1 MPSHPHVWPADRWN
15 TRPVKA
21 RVLAVA
27 RTLTSATRVL
37 DVLTLLAPDGIERY
51 FTVNPG
57 SAFADRALDEYLH
70 GLPGYTVLDWE
81 DAVRHRFDLA
91 VACAVHASMHRLDAR
106 LVVLPHGAGY
116 NRLVTEST
124 GDTVSAAGLSRNELT
139 HHGRVFVDVLG
150 LSHPEQLDRLRAS
163 CPEALDVARVVG
175 DPCFDRILRSERSR
189 DGYRAALGAVRGR
202 RLVVVDSTWSEHSLF
217 GRHPDLPQRL
227 VRQLPADEYTV
238 AVVLHPN
245 IWSRHD
251 PAALLDDARRMGL
264 RLVPPHQGWQA
275 ALVAA
280 DCMIGDHGSVSFYGA
295 ALHRRT
301 MLVTTG
307 AAELDPRSPSYA
319 FGQAAPVLDP
329 DGDLAAQVG
338 HALARDPDSPGTP
351 DDLAAITE
359 RSLAHRGES
368 ARVLRPL
375 LYSFLDGLDEPAG
388 EPVLPPYPRPAPH
401 PGSGNGDG
409 SGDGPTAYDVEGKS
423 EGTDVSLQR
432 YPFHPA
438 DHTPRGF
445 HALTDDHPG
454 DALRYTAEVL
464 ARTEAHAERP
474 AVHWLAD
481 TALELPGLAVA
492 VAALGPARHVL
503 RLRTGLLLEARAE
516 PAFGD
521 PDPVLDPLLLG
532 SAVACW
538 LADGGDPAGLPE
550 HGLTIHTG
558 RHRTRVSFR
567 TEP

>member
-37 DVLTLLAPDGIERY
+37 DVLALLNPDGIERY

-81 DAVRHRFDLA
+81 DAVRRRFDLA

-124 GDTVSAAGLSRNELT
+124 GDTVTAAGLSRNELT
-139 HHGRVFVDVLG
+139 HRGRVFVDVLG
-150 LSHPEQLDRLRAS
+150 LSHPEQLDRLRTS

-189 DGYRAALGAVRGR
+189 DGYRAALGAVDGR
-202 RLVVVDSTWSEHSLF
+202 RLVVVNSTWSEHSLF

-227 VRQLPADEYTV
+227 VRRLPADEYTV

-251 PAALLDDARRMGL
+251 PEALLDDARRMGL
-264 RLVPPHQGWQA
+264 RLIPPHQGWQA

-280 DCMIGDHGSVSFYGA
+280 DCLIGDHGSVSVYGA
-295 ALHRRT
+295 ALARRT
-301 MLVTTG
+301 LLVATG
-307 AAELDPRSPSYA
+307 AAELDPHSPSYA
-319 FGQAAPVLDP
+319 FGQAAPALDP
-329 DGDLAAQVG
+329 DGDLAAQLE
-338 HALARDPDSPGTP
+338 HALTTDPAGLTYLTD
-351 DDLAAITE
+351 
-359 RSLAHRGES
+359 RSLAHRGTS
-368 ARVLRPL
+368 ARILRPL
-375 LYSFLDGLDEPAG
+375 LYSFLDGLDEPPG
-388 EPVLPPYPRPAPH
+388 EPALPPYPRPVSQ
-401 PGSGNGDG
+401 PGSTDR
-409 SGDGPTAYDVEGKS
+409 PTAYDVEGKS
-423 EGTDVSLQR
+423 EGTEVSLRR
-432 YPFHPA
+432 YPFRPD

-464 ARTEAHAERP
+464 ARTEPYAELP
-474 AVHWLAD
+474 ATHWLAG
-481 TALELPGLAVA
+481 TAAELPGLAVA

-516 PAFGD
+516 PAFAD

-538 LADGGDPAGLPE
+538 LADGGDPGALPE
-550 HGLTIHTG
+550 HGLTIRTG
-558 RHRTRVSFR
+558 EHRTRVAF
-567 TEP
+567 TTGP

>member
-1 MPSHPHVWPADRWN
+1 MPSHPHAWPADRWN
-15 TRPVKA
+15 TEPVKA

-37 DVLTLLAPDGIERY
+37 DVLSLLNPEGVERY

-70 GLPGYTVLDWE
+70 GLPGFTVLDWE
-81 DAVRHRFDLA
+81 EAVRLRFDLA
-91 VACAVHASMHRLDAR
+91 VSCAVHSSMHRLDAR

-139 HHGRVFVDVLG
+139 HRGRVFVDVLG
-150 LSHPEQLDRLRAS
+150 LSHPEQLDRLRIS

-175 DPCFDRILRSERSR
+175 DPCFDRMLGSRRSR
-189 DGYRAALGAVRGR
+189 DGYRAALGATGSR
-202 RLVVVDSTWSEHSLF
+202 RLVVLSSTWSAHSSF
-217 GRHPDLPQRL
+217 GRRPDLPQRL

-245 IWSRHD
+245 VWSRHD
-251 PAALLDDARRMGL
+251 PEALLDAACRMGL
-264 RLVPPHQGWQA
+264 RLIPPHQGWQA

-280 DCMIGDHGSVSFYGA
+280 DCVIGDHGSVTFYGA
-295 ALHRRT
+295 ALNRRT
-301 MLVTTG
+301 LLVATG

-319 FGQAAPVLDP
+319 FGQAAPALDP
-329 DGDLAAQVG
+329 DGDLAAQVER
-338 HALARDPDSPGTP
+338 ALAEEPA
-351 DDLAAITE
+351 DLSSITD

-368 ARVLRPL
+368 ARLLRPL
-375 LYSFLDGLDEPAG
+375 LYSFLDGLDEPG
-388 EPVLPPYPRPAPH
+388 DEPALPPYPRPVPH
-401 PGSGNGDG
+401 PPATER
-409 SGDGPTAYDVEGKS
+409 PTAYDVEGRS
-423 EGTDVSLQR
+423 EGTEVSLRR
-432 YPFHPA
+432 YPFDPK

-464 ARTEAHAERP
+464 ARTEAHAELP
-474 AVHWLAD
+474 AARWLAD
-481 TALELPGLAVA
+481 RAAELPGLTVA
-492 VAALGPARHVL
+492 VAALGPARHLL

-516 PAFGD
+516 PGWGD
-521 PDPVLDPLLLG
+521 SDLAVDPLLLG

-538 LADGGDPAGLPE
+538 LADGGDQAGLPA
-550 HGLTIHTG
+550 HGLTVRTG
-558 RHRTRVSFR
+558 EHRTRVSFR
-567 TEP
+567 TGP

>member
-37 DVLTLLAPDGIERY
+37 DVLALLDPDGIEHY

-57 SAFADRALDEYLH
+57 SAFADPALDDYLH

-81 DAVRHRFDLA
+81 EAVRRRFDLA
-91 VACAVHASMHRLDAR
+91 VSCAVHASMHRLDAR

-124 GDTVSAAGLSRNELT
+124 GDAVSSAGLSRNELT
-139 HHGRVFVDVLG
+139 HRGRVFVDVLG

-175 DPCFDRILRSERSR
+175 DPCFDRMLRSRRSR
-189 DGYRAALGAVRGR
+189 DGYRAALGAVDGR

-245 IWSRHD
+245 IWSRHN
-251 PAALLDDARRMGL
+251 PVALLGDALRMGL

-280 DCMIGDHGSVSFYGA
+280 DVMIGDHGSVSVYGA
-295 ALHRRT
+295 ALKHPT
-301 MLVTTG
+301 MIVATG
-307 AAELDPRSPSYA
+307 AAELDPRSPGYA
-319 FGQAAPVLDP
+319 FGQTAPVLDP
-329 DGDLAAQVG
+329 DGDLAAQLEL
-338 HALARDPDSPGTP
+338 ALTRDPSEQT
-351 DDLAAITE
+351 DLTDITD

-368 ARVLRPL
+368 ARLLRPL
-375 LYSFLDGLDEPAG
+375 LYSFLDGLDEPAR
-388 EPVLPPYPRPAPH
+388 EPVLWPYPKPVPT
-401 PGSGNGDG
+401 SGD
-409 SGDGPTAYDVEGKS
+409 SDGPTAYDVEGKS
-423 EGTDVSLQR
+423 EGTEVSLRR
-432 YPFHPA
+432 YPFQFQPKG
-438 DHTPRGF
+438 HTPRGF
-445 HALTDDHPG
+445 HALTDDHP
-454 DALRYTAEVL
+454 DDELRYTAEVL
-464 ARTEAHAERP
+464 ARTEPHAERP
-474 AVHWLAD
+474 AVDWLAD
-481 TALELPGLAVA
+481 IALELPGLAVT
-492 VAALGPARHVL
+492 VAALGPALHLL
-503 RLRTGLLLEARAE
+503 RLHSGLLLEAHAE
-516 PAFGD
+516 RDRGC
-521 PDPVLDPLLLG
+521 PDPSLDPLLLG
-532 SAVACW
+532 SALACW

-550 HGLTIHTG
+550 HGLTIRTG
-558 RHRTRVSFR
+558 EHRTRVSF
-567 TEP
+567 TTGP

>member
-1 MPSHPHVWPADRWN
+1 MPSHPHAWPADRWN
-15 TRPVKA
+15 TRPVRA

-37 DVLTLLAPDGIERY
+37 DVLSLLNPDGIARY

-124 GDTVSAAGLSRNELT
+124 GDAVSSAGLSRNELT
-139 HHGRVFVDVLG
+139 HRGRVFVDVLG

-175 DPCFDRILRSERSR
+175 DPCFDRMLRSLRSR
-189 DGYRAALGAVRGR
+189 DAYRAALGAVDGR
-202 RLVVVDSTWSEHSLF
+202 RLVVVNSTWSEHSLF
-217 GRHPDLPQRL
+217 GRRPDLPRRL
-227 VRQLPADEYTV
+227 VRRLPADEYTV

-251 PAALLDDARRMGL
+251 PEALLDSARRMGL
-264 RLVPPHQGWQA
+264 RLIPPHQGWQA

-280 DCMIGDHGSVSFYGA
+280 DCLIGDHGSVSVYGA
-295 ALHRRT
+295 ALERPT
-301 MLVTTG
+301 VLVATG
-307 AAELDPRSPSYA
+307 AAELDPHSPTYA

-329 DGDLAAQVG
+329 DGDLAAQLEL
-338 HALARDPDSPGTP
+338 ALRDQDPATLRPLTD
-351 DDLAAITE
+351 
-359 RSLAHRGES
+359 RSLGGRGRS
-368 ARVLRPL
+368 AELLRPL
-375 LYSFLDGLDEPAG
+375 LYSFLEQLDEPEG
-388 EPVLPPYPRPAPH
+388 EPLLPPYPKPVPRP
-401 PGSGNGDG
+401 GTT
-409 SGDGPTAYDVEGKS
+409 DGPTAYDVEGTT
-423 EGTDVSLQR
+423 EGTEVSLRR
-432 YPFHPA
+432 YPFDPG

-445 HALTDDHPG
+445 HALTDEHPG

-464 ARTEAHAERP
+464 ARTEPHAERP
-474 AVHWLAD
+474 AADWLAD

-492 VAALGPARHVL
+492 VAALGPARHLL
-503 RLRTGLLLEARAE
+503 RLHGGLLLEARAE
-516 PAFGD
+516 RGFGC
-521 PDPVLDPLLLG
+521 PEPSLDPLLLG
-532 SAVACW
+532 SALACW

-550 HGLTIHTG
+550 HGLTVRTG
-558 RHRTRVSFR
+558 EHRTRVSF
-567 TEP
+567 TTGP

>member
-1 MPSHPHVWPADRWN
+1 M
-15 TRPVKA
+15 
-21 RVLAVA
+21 LAVA

-37 DVLTLLAPDGIERY
+37 DVLALLNPDGIERY

-57 SAFADRALDEYLH
+57 SVFADRALDEYLH

-81 DAVRHRFDLA
+81 DAVRRRFDLA
-91 VACAVHASMHRLDAR
+91 VACAVHSSMHRLDAR

-124 GDTVSAAGLSRNELT
+124 GDQVSAAGLSRNELT

-150 LSHPEQLDRLRAS
+150 LSHPEQLDRLRTS

-251 PAALLDDARRMGL
+251 PEALLDDACRMGL
-264 RLVPPHQGWQA
+264 RLIPPHQGWQA

-280 DCMIGDHGSVSFYGA
+280 DFMIGDHGSVSVYGA
-295 ALHRRT
+295 ALERRT
-301 MLVTTG
+301 MIVATG
-307 AAELDPRSPSYA
+307 AAELDPHSPGYA
-319 FGQAAPVLDP
+319 FGQSAPVLDP
-329 DGDLAAQVG
+329 DGDLAAQLER
-338 HALARDPDSPGTP
+338 ALARDPA
-351 DDLAAITE
+351 DLSDLTD

-375 LYSFLDGLDEPAG
+375 LYSFLDGVDEPAAA
-388 EPVLPPYPRPAPH
+388 PVLRPYPHPVPR
-401 PGSGNGDG
+401 PGSTQ
-409 SGDGPTAYDVEGKS
+409 GPTAYDVEGKS
-423 EGTDVSLQR
+423 EGTEVSLRR
-432 YPFHPA
+432 YPIDPV

-445 HALTDDHPG
+445 HAFTDDHPG
-454 DALRYTAEVL
+454 DALRHTAEVL
-464 ARTEAHAERP
+464 ARTEPYAERP
-474 AVHWLAD
+474 AAHWLAD
-481 TALELPGLAVA
+481 TFAELPGLAVA

-516 PAFGD
+516 PAFAD

-550 HGLTIHTG
+550 HGLTVHTG
-558 RHRTRVSFR
+558 EHRTRVAF
-567 TEP
+567 TTGP

>member
-1 MPSHPHVWPADRWN
+1 MPSHPHAWPADRWN

-37 DVLTLLAPDGIERY
+37 DVLTLLHPDGVERY

-70 GLPGYTVLDWE
+70 GLPGFTLLDWE

-91 VACAVHASMHRLDAR
+91 VSCAVHSSMHRLDAR

-124 GDTVSAAGLSRNELT
+124 GDTVSAAGLSRKELT
-139 HHGRVFVDVLG
+139 HLGRVFVDVLG
-150 LSHPEQLDRLRAS
+150 LSHPEQLDRLRVS

-175 DPCFDRILRSERSR
+175 DPCFDRMLRSLRSR
-189 DGYRAALGAVRGR
+189 DAYRAALGAVDGR
-202 RLVVVDSTWSEHSLF
+202 RLVVVNSTWSEHSLF
-217 GRHPDLPQRL
+217 GRRPDLPQRL
-227 VRQLPADEYTV
+227 VRRLPADEYTV

-251 PAALLDDARRMGL
+251 PEALLDAARRMGL
-264 RLVPPHQGWQA
+264 RLIPPHQGWQA

-280 DCMIGDHGSVSFYGA
+280 DCLIGDHGSVSVYGA
-295 ALHRRT
+295 ALERPT
-301 MLVTTG
+301 VLVATG
-307 AAELDPRSPSYA
+307 AAELDPRSPGHA

-329 DGDLAAQVG
+329 DGDLAAQLEL
-338 HALARDPDSPGTP
+338 ALGKRDP
-351 DDLAAITE
+351 AALRPLTD
-359 RSLAHRGES
+359 RSLSRRGRS
-368 ARVLRPL
+368 AEVLRPL
-375 LYSFLDGLDEPAG
+375 LYSFLEQLDEPG
-388 EPVLPPYPRPAPH
+388 DEPLLPPYPGPVPRPGTTDA
-401 PGSGNGDG
+401 
-409 SGDGPTAYDVEGKS
+409 PTAYDVEGES
-423 EGTDVSLQR
+423 EGTEVGLRR
-432 YPFHPA
+432 YPFDPA

-445 HALTDDHPG
+445 HALTDEHPG

-464 ARTEAHAERP
+464 ARTEVRAERP
-474 AVHWLAD
+474 ATRWLAD
-481 TALELPGLAVA
+481 TVAELPGLAVA
-492 VAALGPARHVL
+492 VAALGPARHLL

-516 PAFGD
+516 PDWGS
-521 PDPVLDPLLLG
+521 PEPRLDPLLLG

-550 HGLTIHTG
+550 HGLTVRTG
-558 RHRTRVSFR
+558 EHRTRVSFT
-567 TEP
+567 TEPARPSPS

>member
-124 GDTVSAAGLSRNELT
+124 GDAVSSAGLSRNELT
-139 HHGRVFVDVLG
+139 HRGRVFVDVLG

-163 CPEALDVARVVG
+163 CPEALDIARVVG
-175 DPCFDRILRSERSR
+175 DPCFDRMLRSRRSR
-189 DGYRAALGAVRGR
+189 DGYRAALGAVDGR
-202 RLVVVDSTWSEHSLF
+202 RLVVVDSTWSKHSLF

-227 VRQLPADEYTV
+227 VGRLPADEYTV

-251 PAALLDDARRMGL
+251 PEALLDDARQMGL
-264 RLVPPHQGWQA
+264 RLIPPHRGWQA

-280 DCMIGDHGSVSFYGA
+280 DVMIGDHGSVSVYGA
-295 ALHRRT
+295 ALEHPT
-301 MLVTTG
+301 MIVATG
-307 AAELDPRSPSYA
+307 AAELDPRSPGYA
-319 FGQAAPVLDP
+319 FGQTAPVLDP
-329 DGDLAAQVG
+329 GGDLAAQLEL
-338 HALARDPDSPGTP
+338 ALARDPSDQA
-351 DDLAAITE
+351 DLTDITE

-368 ARVLRPL
+368 ARLLRPL
-375 LYSFLDGLDEPAG
+375 LYSFLDGLDEPAR
-388 EPVLPPYPRPAPH
+388 EPVLPPYPKPAPD
-401 PGSGNGDG
+401 PGA
-409 SGDGPTAYDVEGKS
+409 GDGPTAYDVEGKS
-423 EGTDVSLQR
+423 DGTEVSLRR
-432 YPFHPA
+432 YPFA
-438 DHTPRGF
+438 LDDHIPRGF
-445 HALTDDHPG
+445 HALTDDHPN

-464 ARTEAHAERP
+464 ARTEPHAERP
-474 AVHWLAD
+474 AVDWLAD
-481 TALELPGLAVA
+481 TTLELPGLAVA
-492 VAALGPARHVL
+492 VAALGPARHLL
-503 RLRTGLLLEARAE
+503 RLRGGLLLEARAE
-516 PAFGD
+516 RD
-521 PDPVLDPLLLG
+521 WSRPDPRLDPLLLG
-532 SAVACW
+532 SALACW

-550 HGLTIHTG
+550 HGLTVRTG
-558 RHRTRVSFR
+558 RHCTRVSF
-567 TEP
+567 TTGP

>member
-37 DVLTLLAPDGIERY
+37 DVLTLLNPDGIARY

-70 GLPGYTVLDWE
+70 GLPGFTVLDWE

-91 VACAVHASMHRLDAR
+91 VACAVHSSMHRLDAR

-139 HHGRVFVDVLG
+139 YRGRVFVDVLG
-150 LSHPEQLDRLRAS
+150 LSHPEQLDRLRDS
-163 CPEALDVARVVG
+163 CPEALDVAHVVG
-175 DPCFDRILRSERSR
+175 DPCFDRMLHSRRSR
-189 DGYRAALGAVRGR
+189 DTYRAALGAVDGR
-202 RLVVVDSTWSEHSLF
+202 RLVVVNSTWSEHSLF
-217 GRHPDLPQRL
+217 GRRPDLPQRL
-227 VRQLPADEYTV
+227 VRRLPADEYTV

-251 PAALLDDARRMGL
+251 PEALLDAARRMGL
-264 RLVPPHQGWQA
+264 RLIPPHQGWQA

-280 DCMIGDHGSVSFYGA
+280 DVMIGDHGSVSFYGA
-295 ALHRRT
+295 ALERPT
-301 MLVTTG
+301 MLVATG

-329 DGDLAAQVG
+329 DGDLPAQVEK
-338 HALARDPDSPGTP
+338 ALARDPA
-351 DDLAAITE
+351 DLREITD
-359 RSLAHRGES
+359 RSLARRGES

-375 LYSFLDGLDEPAG
+375 LYSFLEQLDEPG
-388 EPVLPPYPRPAPH
+388 DEPALPPYPKPVLG
-401 PGSGNGDG
+401 PGAAER
-409 SGDGPTAYDVEGKS
+409 PTAYDVEGAS
-423 EGTDVSLQR
+423 EGTEVSLRR
-432 YPFHPA
+432 YPFDPK
-438 DHTPRGF
+438 DHSPRGF
-445 HALTDDHPG
+445 HALTDEHPG

-464 ARTEAHAERP
+464 ARTEVHAERP
-474 AVHWLAD
+474 AERWLAD
-481 TALELPGLAVA
+481 SAAELPGLAVA
-492 VAALGPARHVL
+492 VAALGPDRHLL
-503 RLRTGLLLEARAE
+503 RLRTGLLLAACAE
-516 PAFGD
+516 PDWTGTA
-521 PDPVLDPLLLG
+521 PSVDPLLLG

-538 LADGGDPAGLPE
+538 LADGGDPAALPE
-550 HGLTIHTG
+550 HGLTIRTG
-558 RHRTRVSFR
+558 ERRTRVSFR
-567 TEP
+567 TGP

>member
-1 MPSHPHVWPADRWN
+1 MPSRPHAWPADRWN

-37 DVLTLLAPDGIERY
+37 DVLTLLNPDGIARY

-57 SAFADRALDEYLH
+57 SAFADRALDDYVR
-70 GLPGYTVLDWE
+70 GLPGFTVLDWE

-91 VACAVHASMHRLDAR
+91 VACAVHSSMHRLDAR

-139 HHGRVFVDVLG
+139 HRGRVFVDVLG
-150 LSHPEQLDRLRAS
+150 LSHPEQLDRLRVS
-163 CPEALDVARVVG
+163 CPEAVDVARVVG
-175 DPCFDRILRSERSR
+175 DPCFDRMLRSHRSR
-189 DGYRAALGAVRGR
+189 DAYRAALGAVDGR
-202 RLVVVDSTWSEHSLF
+202 RLVVVNSTWSEHSLF

-227 VRQLPADEYTV
+227 VRRLPADEYTV

-251 PAALLDDARRMGL
+251 PEALLDSARRMGL
-264 RLVPPHQGWQA
+264 RLIPPHQGWQA

-280 DCMIGDHGSVSFYGA
+280 DCLIGDHGSVSVYGA
-295 ALHRRT
+295 ALQRPT
-301 MLVTTG
+301 VLVATG
-307 AAELDPRSPSYA
+307 AAELDPHSPSHA

-329 DGDLAAQVG
+329 DGDLAAQLEL
-338 HALARDPDSPGTP
+338 ALAQDPA
-351 DDLAAITE
+351 DLRGITD
-359 RSLAHRGES
+359 RSLARRGES

-375 LYSFLDGLDEPAG
+375 LYSFLDRLDEPTD
-388 EPVLPPYPRPAPH
+388 EPLLPPYPRPDPR
-401 PGSGNGDG
+401 PGSTDR
-409 SGDGPTAYDVEGKS
+409 PTAYDVEGKS
-423 EGTDVSLQR
+423 EGTEVSLRR
-432 YPFHPA
+432 YPFDPN

-445 HALTDDHPG
+445 HALADEYPG

-474 AVHWLAD
+474 AARWLVD
-481 TALELPGLAVA
+481 TAAELPGLAVA
-492 VAALGPARHVL
+492 VAALGPARHLL

-516 PAFGD
+516 PAWGA
-521 PDPVLDPLLLG
+521 PEPALDPLLLG
-532 SAVACW
+532 SAVAQW
-538 LADGGDPAGLPE
+538 LTYGGDPAALPA
-550 HGLTIHTG
+550 HGLTVRTG
-558 RHRTRVSFR
+558 EHRTRVSF
-567 TEP
+567 TTGPS

>member
-37 DVLTLLAPDGIERY
+37 DVLTLLDPDGIERY

-124 GDTVSAAGLSRNELT
+124 GDAVSSAGLSRNELT
-139 HHGRVFVDVLG
+139 HRGEVFVDVLG

-163 CPEALDVARVVG
+163 CPEALDVAEVVG
-175 DPCFDRILRSERSR
+175 DPCFDRILRSRRSR
-189 DGYRAALGAVRGR
+189 DGYRAALGAVDGR

-227 VRQLPADEYTV
+227 VRQLPADEYAV

-280 DCMIGDHGSVSFYGA
+280 DVMIGDHGSVSFYGA
-295 ALHRRT
+295 ALRRPT
-301 MLVTTG
+301 MIVATG

-329 DGDLAAQVG
+329 DGDLAAQLEL
-338 HALARDPDSPGTP
+338 ALARTP
-351 DDLAAITE
+351 DDRTDLTAITD

-368 ARVLRPL
+368 ARLLRPL

-388 EPVLPPYPRPAPH
+388 EPVLPPYPKPAPR
-401 PGSGNGDG
+401 PGGGE
-409 SGDGPTAYDVEGKS
+409 GPSAYDVEGKS
-423 EGTDVSLQR
+423 EGTEVSLRR
-432 YPFHPA
+432 YPFHPD

-464 ARTEAHAERP
+464 ARTEARAERP
-474 AVHWLAD
+474 AVDWLAD

-492 VAALGPARHVL
+492 VAALGPARHLL
-503 RLRTGLLLEARAE
+503 RLPGGRLLEAHAARD
-516 PAFGD
+516 FGS
-521 PDPVLDPLLLG
+521 PEPVLDPLLLG

-538 LADGGDPAGLPE
+538 LSDGGDPAGLPE
-550 HGLTIHTG
+550 HGLTVRTG
-558 RHRTRVSFR
+558 RHCTRVAF
-567 TEP
+567 TAGP

>member
-37 DVLTLLAPDGIERY
+37 DVLTLLHPDGIERY

-57 SAFADRALDEYLH
+57 SAFADRALDDFLH

-81 DAVRHRFDLA
+81 DAVRRRFDLA
-91 VACAVHASMHRLDAR
+91 VACAVHASMHRLDAH

-124 GDTVSAAGLSRNELT
+124 GDTVSAAGLSRHELT
-139 HHGRVFVDVLG
+139 HRGRVFVDVLG
-150 LSHPEQLDRLRAS
+150 LSHPEQLDRLRFS

-189 DGYRAALGAVRGR
+189 DGYRAALGAVDGR
-202 RLVVVDSTWSEHSLF
+202 RLVVVNSTWSEHSLF

-227 VRQLPADEYTV
+227 VRRLPADEYTV

-245 IWSRHD
+245 VWSRHD
-251 PAALLDDARRMGL
+251 PEALLDDARRMGL
-264 RLVPPHQGWQA
+264 RLIPPHQGWQA

-280 DCMIGDHGSVSFYGA
+280 DCLIGDHGSVSVYGA
-295 ALHRRT
+295 ALERRT
-301 MLVTTG
+301 LLVATG

-319 FGQAAPVLDP
+319 FGQNAPALDP
-329 DGDLAAQVG
+329 DGDLAAQLEL
-338 HALARDPDSPGTP
+338 ALARDRT
-351 DDLAAITE
+351 DLSDLTD

-375 LYSFLDGLDEPAG
+375 LYSFLDGLDEPAD

-401 PGSGNGDG
+401 PT
-409 SGDGPTAYDVEGKS
+409 GDGPTAYDVEGKS
-423 EGTDVSLQR
+423 EGTEVSLRR
-432 YPFHPA
+432 YPFHPD

-474 AVHWLAD
+474 AVRWLAD

-492 VAALGPARHVL
+492 VAALGPARHLL
-503 RLRTGLLLEARAE
+503 RLHGGLLLEARAE
-516 PAFGD
+516 RDFGC
-521 PDPVLDPLLLG
+521 PDPSLDPLLLG
-532 SAVACW
+532 SAVASW
-538 LADGGDPAGLPE
+538 LADGGDPVGLPH
-550 HGLTIHTG
+550 HGLTVRTG
-558 RHRTRVSFR
+558 EHRTRVSF
-567 TEP
+567 TAGP

>member
-1 MPSHPHVWPADRWN
+1 MPSHPHAWPADRWN

-37 DVLTLLAPDGIERY
+37 DVLALLNPDGIARY

-57 SAFADRALDEYLH
+57 SAFADRALDDYLR
-70 GLPGYTVLDWE
+70 GLPGFTLLDWE
-81 DAVRHRFDLA
+81 EAVRHRFDLA
-91 VACAVHASMHRLDAR
+91 VACAVHSSMHRLDAR

-139 HHGRVFVDVLG
+139 HRGRVFVDVLG
-150 LSHPEQLDRLRAS
+150 LSHPEQLDRLRVS

-175 DPCFDRILRSERSR
+175 DPCFDRMLRSRRSR
-189 DGYRAALGAVRGR
+189 DAYRAALGAVDGR
-202 RLVVVDSTWSEHSLF
+202 RLVVVDSTWSEYSLF

-227 VRQLPADEYTV
+227 VRRLPADEYTV

-264 RLVPPHQGWQA
+264 RLIPPHQGWQA

-280 DCMIGDHGSVSFYGA
+280 DVMIGDHGSVSVYGA
-295 ALHRRT
+295 ALEHPT
-301 MLVTTG
+301 MVVATG
-307 AAELDPRSPSYA
+307 AAELDPRSPGYA

-329 DGDLAAQVG
+329 GGDLAAQLER
-338 HALARDPDSPGTP
+338 ALARDPSDQA
-351 DDLAAITE
+351 DLTDLTDITD

-368 ARVLRPL
+368 ARLLRPL

-388 EPVLPPYPRPAPH
+388 EPVLPPYPKPVPDH
-401 PGSGNGDG
+401 GD
-409 SGDGPTAYDVEGKS
+409 SDGPTAYDVEGTS
-423 EGTDVSLQR
+423 DATEVSLRR
-432 YPFHPA
+432 YPVPRH
-438 DHTPRGF
+438 DHSPRGF
-445 HALTDDHPG
+445 HALTDDHPD

-464 ARTEAHAERP
+464 ARTEPHAERP
-474 AVHWLAD
+474 AVDWLAD
-481 TALELPGLAVA
+481 TTRELPGLAVA
-492 VAALGPARHVL
+492 VAALGPALHLL
-503 RLRTGLLLEARAE
+503 RLHGGLLLEARAE
-516 PAFGD
+516 RGFGR
-521 PDPVLDPLLLG
+521 PDPRLDPLLLG

-550 HGLTIHTG
+550 HGLTVRTG
-558 RHRTRVSFR
+558 RHRTRVSF
-567 TEP
+567 TTGP